1 MSRPADRSY
10 PDLPR
15 ALART
20 IEDRTGASVAVEVT
34 VHDRREFEP
43 REERSGG
50 AQSLQGSNDDGS
62 FEGVALPTD
71 RALGGVPAN

>member
-1 MSRPADRSY
+1 
-10 PDLPR
+10 
-15 ALART
+15 
-20 IEDRTGASVAVEVT
+20 VAVEVT

-50 AQSLQGSNDDGS
+50 SQSLQGSNDDGS
-62 FEGVALPTD
+62 FEGVVLPTD

>member
-1 MSRPADRSY
+1 
-10 PDLPR
+10 
-15 ALART
+15 
-20 IEDRTGASVAVEVT
+20 VAVEVT